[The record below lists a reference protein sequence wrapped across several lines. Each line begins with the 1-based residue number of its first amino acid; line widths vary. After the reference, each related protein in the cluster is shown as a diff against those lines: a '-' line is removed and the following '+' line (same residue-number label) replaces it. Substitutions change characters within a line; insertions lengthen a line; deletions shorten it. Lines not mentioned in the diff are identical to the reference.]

1 MHRSAAG
8 FTLTELVMVIVV
20 LGILA
25 VAVIP
30 KFADLAD
37 TAKETST
44 KEEMLTLKRAI
55 VGNPQVVAGGQLIE
69 RGFEGD
75 IGQIP
80 NQLLDLA
87 KKPDSL
93 SSYNKLTRLGWNGP
107 YIDSGSGEYLKDS
120 WGNNYVYQRVSR
132 RLVSTGGGTDSIFV
146 TF

>member
-1 MHRSAAG
+1 MRLNASG
-8 FTLTELVMVIVV
+8 FTLTELVIVIVV

-30 KFADLAD
+30 RFADLTDAS
-37 TAKETST
+37 KETAT
-44 KEEMLTLKRAI
+44 KEELNVLKRAI
-55 VGNPQVVAGGQLIE
+55 VGNPNVVAGGQLIE

-75 IGQIP
+75 VGLIP

-93 SSYNKLTRLGWNGP
+93 STYNKLSRLGWNGP
-107 YIDSGSGEYLKDS
+107 YIDSSGGEYLTDA
-120 WGNNYVYQRVSR
+120 WGSSYVYQRPNR
-132 RLVSTGGGTDSIFV
+132 RIISTGGGDSIIV

>member
-1 MHRSAAG
+1 MNASG
-8 FTLTELVMVIVV
+8 FTLTELVIVIVV

-30 KFADLAD
+30 RFADLTDAS
-37 TAKETST
+37 KETAT
-44 KEEMLTLKRAI
+44 KQELLTLKRAI
-55 VGNPQVVAGGQLIE
+55 VGNPNVVAGGQLIE

-75 IGQIP
+75 VGLIP

-93 SSYNKLTRLGWNGP
+93 STYNKLSRLGWNGP
-107 YIDSGSGEYLKDS
+107 YIDSSGGEYLTDA
-120 WGNNYVYQRVSR
+120 WGSSYVYQRVSR
-132 RLVSTGGGTDSIFV
+132 RIISTGGGDSIIV